1 MRRKMRRRVHK
12 AIFRRLRRSRRLNRV
27 RRGGIQL

>member
-1 MRRKMRRRVHK
+1 MRRRTRRRVHK
-12 AIFRRLRRSRRLNRV
+12 AVFRRFRRSRRLNRV